1 MKISEL
7 LTKIA
12 GDFFD
17 NIYVVL
23 GKEAYVQE
31 KVVRAF
37 IECIPEEERAMNI
50 GQYDMEVNLLTDA
63 LSDALSAPFF
73 GERKLIIIKRPIFL
87 TAEGKKTKLD
97 QNVDELSNY
106 IKNPE
111 PRTIMLFVAPYE
123 KLDERKK
130 ITKQLLKNAT
140 LLESGYSSEKDTA
153 REVKNLLS
161 KNGYTIEAKAYDLL
175 KIRTE
180 GKLSLITNELSKLFL
195 LANQTKVISE
205 EMVDRMVAQTLEQNI
220 FDLGELVL
228 SDKIAVAIEMYDDLI
243 EQHEEPLKIN
253 AILISQVR
261 LLLQVQILQQH
272 GYAQGNIAS
281 ALKVHPYR
289 VKLALQN
296 SRKYSR
302 KTLSEKYSGLVK
314 LEEQMKSSQ
323 KNAGQLFQLFMLGYF
338 SKKR

>member
-7 LTKIA
+7 LTKIEKNT
-12 GDFFD
+12 FD
-17 NIYVVL
+17 NIYLIL
-23 GKEAYVQE
+23 GKEEYIQE
-31 KVVRAF
+31 KVIKTFVK
-37 IECIPEEERAMNI
+37 CIPEEERAMNI

-63 LSDALSAPFF
+63 LNDALSAPFF
-73 GERKLIIIKRPIFL
+73 GEKKLIIIKRPLFL
-87 TAEGKKTKLD
+87 TADNKKTKLE
-97 QNVDELSNY
+97 QNTDELLKY

-111 PRTIMLFVAPYE
+111 PRTILLLVAPYE

-130 ITKQLLKNAT
+130 ITKQLLKSVT
-140 LLESGYSSEKDTA
+140 LVESGYSSEQDTLK
-153 REVKNLLS
+153 EVSKIIS
-161 KNGYTIEAKAYDLL
+161 KNGYTIEAKAYELL

-180 GKLSLITNELSKLFL
+180 GKLSLIMNELPKLFL
-195 LANQTKVISE
+195 LAYKTKIINE
-205 EMVDRMVAQTLEQNI
+205 EMINRMVARTLEQNI

-228 SDKIAVAIEMYDDLI
+228 NDKVELAIEMYADLI

-253 AILISQVR
+253 AILIGQVR

-289 VKLALQN
+289 IKLALQN
-296 SRKYSR
+296 NRKYS
-302 KTLSEKYSGLVK
+302 KKILSEKYARLVR

-323 KNAGQLFQLFMLGYF
+323 KDAEQLFQLFMLGYF
-338 SKKR
+338 SEKR

>member
-1 MKISEL
+1 MKVSEL
-7 LTKIA
+7 LTKI
-12 GDFFD
+12 GKKHFD
-17 NIYVVL
+17 NIYLIL
-23 GKEAYVQE
+23 GKEEYIQE
-31 KVVRAF
+31 KVVKAF
-37 IECIPEEERAMNI
+37 IGCIPEEERAMNI

-63 LSDALSAPFF
+63 LGDALSAPFF
-73 GERKLIIIKRPIFL
+73 GERKLIIIKRPLFL
-87 TAEGKKTKLD
+87 TAESKKTKLD
-97 QNVDELSNY
+97 QNVDELLNY

-111 PRTIMLFVAPYE
+111 PRTILLFVAPYE

-140 LLESGYSSEKDTA
+140 LIESGYASENATLQ
-153 REVKNLLS
+153 EVKKIIS
-161 KNGYTIEAKAYDLL
+161 QNGYTIEAKAYELL
-175 KIRTE
+175 QIRTE
-180 GKLSLITNELSKLFL
+180 GKLSLIMNELPKLFL
-195 LANQTKVISE
+195 LAYKTKVISE
-205 EMVDRMVAQTLEQNI
+205 EMIDRMVARTLEQNI
-220 FDLGELVL
+220 FDLGKLVL
-228 SDKIAVAIEMYDDLI
+228 SNKIAVAIEMYNDLI

-253 AILISQVR
+253 AILIGQVR

-302 KTLSEKYSGLVK
+302 KALSEKYAGLVK

-323 KNAGQLFQLFMLGYF
+323 RDAGQLFQLFMLGYF
-338 SKKR
+338 SEKR